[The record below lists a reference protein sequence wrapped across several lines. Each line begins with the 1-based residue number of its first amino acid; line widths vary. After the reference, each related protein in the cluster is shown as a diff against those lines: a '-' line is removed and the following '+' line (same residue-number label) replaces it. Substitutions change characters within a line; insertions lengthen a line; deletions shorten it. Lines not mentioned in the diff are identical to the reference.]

1 MDVFSQA
8 RRTGNIGCDTL
19 HERLVLRTGRGAQ
32 LTWRSSGDQVLRW
45 VHWSVFI
52 LVLST
57 TLIGQEAEQLTRK
70 QAIAVRVGS
79 DAIRL
84 DGRLD
89 EEAWRLS
96 PALTDFIQKE
106 PVEGAT
112 PTDRMEIRFVYSND
126 ALFVGA
132 RMYSQSRGAIQ
143 APLGRRDDGQQSEH
157 LLVSLDTYLDRR
169 TAYTFGV
176 TASGVRLDHYHP
188 SDNENQIDR
197 EFDPV
202 WEARTRVDEGGWTAE
217 MWIPFSQLRFNDLGS
232 QVWGL
237 NLKRWIPSR
246 NEEVFWVPVPRT
258 VQAWSSRFGEL
269 RGIEEIGST
278 RRIELLPYF
287 GVMSTVTGDPDPAN
301 PFDDGRNLARR
312 VGADVKMG
320 LGPNL
325 TLEATVNPDFGQV
338 EADPAEVNLSAFETF
353 FSERRPFFLEG
364 SRLLNSRVVTN
375 YFYSRRI
382 GARPGGPASGAFV
395 DFPRNSTILGAAKL
409 SGRLASGTSVA
420 FLGAVTDEEH
430 AETFERDTF
439 AFNRVRVA
447 PLTQYGV
454 ATIEQ
459 EFGPAASTA
468 GFMVTGLHR
477 NLEPG
482 DPLAARLARNAFSGS
497 GDSLLRFKG
506 GEYELRLQGG
516 VTYVEGDPEAMR
528 RLQRSSAHYFQRPD
542 ADHITLDPSRT
553 TLVGYKGGMRLE
565 RTGGRH
571 WLWSGTLDMESPE
584 FETNDIGRLRA
595 ADGIQGITN
604 LTYRETQP
612 GRMFRNYSISVGTG
626 NEWTYGWDRQPSS
639 VQTNGLVTWHN
650 FWTTN
655 VSANV
660 ALRSQDWRLTRGG
673 PSMGTL
679 RGWTVSA
686 QLSSSAAA
694 QTGWDGLASY
704 AQDEDGGLAFGA
716 SGGLSLRP
724 GPRWQL
730 SVNPSY
736 TRQVDSRQ
744 YVTALERHGSR
755 TFGRR
760 YIFGF
765 IDRSTVLAQV
775 RLNYTFKPD
784 LNLDVY
790 AEPFASSGRYYNL
803 GELEAQ
809 RSRHLRLYGSD
820 STTIE
825 RVLDGSYLIGDG
837 ADTFTLPNNDF
848 NILSFRSNVVLR
860 WEWRPGS
867 TLFLVWQQDRSSF
880 ETRGDRIGAGNLFGS
895 LSAPGDNFFVVK
907 ASFWISAR

>member
-1 MDVFSQA
+1 M
-8 RRTGNIGCDTL
+8 
-19 HERLVLRTGRGAQ
+19 
-32 LTWRSSGDQVLRW
+32 LRW
-45 VHWSVFI
+45 IHWSVFI
-52 LVLST
+52 LVLSAA

-70 QAIAVRVGS
+70 QAVAVRVGS
-79 DAIRL
+79 GAIRF

-112 PTDRMEIRFVYSND
+112 PTDRMEVRFVYDDD

-157 LLVSLDTYLDRR
+157 LLVSLDTFLDRR

-176 TASGVRLDHYHP
+176 TASGVRLDHYHQ
-188 SDNENQIDR
+188 SDNENQIDP

-202 WEARTRVDEGGWTAE
+202 WEARTRVEEGGWTAE
-217 MWIPFSQLRFNDLGS
+217 LWIPFSQLRFNDLGS

-269 RGIEEIGST
+269 RGIEEIRPT
-278 RRIELLPYF
+278 RRIELLPYV
-287 GVMSTVTGDPDPAN
+287 GGLSTVTGDPNPAN
-301 PFDDGRNLARR
+301 PFDDGRNFARR
-312 VGADVKMG
+312 MGADLKMG

-382 GARPGGPASGAFV
+382 GARPSGLASGDFV
-395 DFPRNSTILGAAKL
+395 DFPRNSTILGATKL
-409 SGRLASGTSVA
+409 TGRLASGTSIA
-420 FLGAVTDEEH
+420 FLAAVTDEEQ

-439 AFNRVRVA
+439 AFNRVPVA
-447 PLTQYGV
+447 PRTQYGV

-468 GFMVTGLHR
+468 GFMVTGVHR

-482 DPLAARLARNAFSGS
+482 GPLAARLARNAFSGS

-506 GEYELRLQGG
+506 GEYELRLHGG
-516 VTYVEGDPEAMR
+516 FTYVEGDPEAMR
-528 RLQRSSAHYFQRPD
+528 RLQRSPARYFQRPD
-542 ADHITLDPSRT
+542 ANHVTLDPSRT
-553 TLVGYKGGMRLE
+553 TLVGYKGGMGLE

-571 WLWSGTLDMESPE
+571 WLWSGTFDMESPE

-595 ADGIQGITN
+595 ADGILVSTN

-612 GRMFRNYSISVGTG
+612 GRILRNYSISVATG
-626 NEWTYGWDRQPSS
+626 SEWTYGWDRQLGRPSS
-639 VQTNGLVTWHN
+639 LRPAASVTWHN
-650 FWTTN
+650 FWRTN
-655 VSANV
+655 VSADFNMR
-660 ALRSQDWRLTRGG
+660 AQDWRLTRGG
-673 PSMGTL
+673 PSMGIP
-679 RGWTVSA
+679 RRWAVSA
-686 QLSSSAAA
+686 QLFNSAAA
-694 QTGWDGLASY
+694 ETGWNGQVQY
-704 AQDEDGGLAFGA
+704 AQDEDGGLEFGVN
-716 SGGLSLRP
+716 GGLSLRP
-724 GPRWQL
+724 GARWQL

-736 TRQVDSRQ
+736 VRRIDSQQ
-744 YVTALERHGSR
+744 YVTTLERDGSR
-755 TFGRR
+755 TFGSR

-803 GELEAQ
+803 GELEAP

-820 STTIE
+820 GTTID
-825 RVLDGSYLIGDG
+825 RLLDGSYVIGDG
-837 ADTFTLPNNDF
+837 ADTFTLPNDDF

-860 WEWRPGS
+860 WEWRRGS
-867 TLFLVWQQDRSSF
+867 TLFLVWQQDRSGF
-880 ETRGDRIGAGNLFGS
+880 EARGDRIGAGDLFGS
-895 LSAPGDNFFVVK
+895 LSAPGNNFFVVK
-907 ASFWISAR
+907 ASFWIPIG

>member
-1 MDVFSQA
+1 M
-8 RRTGNIGCDTL
+8 
-19 HERLVLRTGRGAQ
+19 
-32 LTWRSSGDQVLRW
+32 LRW
-45 VHWSVFI
+45 IHWSLFT
-52 LVLST
+52 LVLSAA
-57 TLIGQEAEQLTRK
+57 TLIGQEAGQLTRK
-70 QAIAVRVGS
+70 QAVAVRVAS

-89 EEAWRLS
+89 EEAWGFS

-106 PVEGAT
+106 PVEGAA
-112 PTDRMEIRFVYSND
+112 PTDRMEVRFVYDND
-126 ALFVGA
+126 ALLVGA
-132 RMYSQSRGAIQ
+132 RMYSQSGGTIQ

-188 SDNENQIDR
+188 SDNENEIDR

-202 WEARTRVDEGGWTAE
+202 WEARTRVDEDEWTAE
-217 MWIPFSQLRFNDLGS
+217 MWIPFSQLRFNDLVS

-258 VQAWSSRFGEL
+258 VQGWSSRFGEL
-269 RGIEEIGST
+269 RGIEGIRPT

-287 GVMSTVTGDPDPAN
+287 GGISTITGDPDPAN
-301 PFDDGRNLARR
+301 PFDDGRNLSNR
-312 VGADVKMG
+312 VGADLKMG

-325 TLEATVNPDFGQV
+325 TVEATVNPDFGQV

-364 SRLLNSRVVTN
+364 SQLLNSRVAGN

-382 GARPGGPASGAFV
+382 GARPSGRASGDFV
-395 DFPRNSTILGAAKL
+395 DFPVNSTILGAAKL
-409 SGRLASGTSVA
+409 TGRFASGTSVA
-420 FLGAVTDEEH
+420 FMAALTDKEH
-430 AETFERDTF
+430 AETFERDTS

-447 PLTQYGV
+447 PRTQYGV

-468 GFMVTGLHR
+468 GFMVTGVHR
-477 NLEPG
+477 SLEPG

-506 GEYELRLQGG
+506 GEYELHLQGG
-516 VTYVEGDPEAMR
+516 LTYVEGDPEAMR
-528 RLQRSSAHYFQRPD
+528 RLQRSSTHYFQRPD
-542 ADHITLDPSRT
+542 TDHVTLDPSRT
-553 TLVGYKGGMRLE
+553 TLLGYKGGMGLE
-565 RTGGRH
+565 RTSGRH
-571 WLWSGTLDMESPE
+571 WLWSGRFDVESPS
-584 FETNDIGRLRA
+584 FDTNDIGRLRA
-595 ADGIQGITN
+595 ADGTSIRTD
-604 LTYRETQP
+604 LSYRETQP
-612 GRMFRNYSISVGTG
+612 GRLFRNYSINVQVR
-626 NEWTYGWDRQPSS
+626 NEWTFGWDRQPSS
-639 VQTNGLVTWHN
+639 VRTNGSVTWNN
-650 FWTTN
+650 FWTTKL
-655 VSANV
+655 SANFD
-660 ALRSQDWRLTRGG
+660 LRGQDWRLTRGG

-686 QLSSSAAA
+686 QLSNSAAA
-694 QTGWDGLASY
+694 QTGWDGLVSY
-704 AQDEDGGLAFGA
+704 AQDEDGGFEFGA

-744 YVTALERHGSR
+744 YVAALERQGSR
-755 TFGRR
+755 TFGSR

-765 IDRSTVLAQV
+765 IDRSTLLAQV

-790 AEPFASSGRYYNL
+790 VEPFASSGRYYNL
-803 GELEAQ
+803 GELEAS
-809 RSRHLRLYGSD
+809 RSRQLRLYGSD
-820 STTIE
+820 GTTIE
-825 RVLDGSYLIGDG
+825 RLLNGNHLIGDG
-837 ADTFTLPNNDF
+837 ADTFTLPNDDF

-867 TLFLVWQQDRSSF
+867 TLFLVWQQDRSSR
-880 ETRGDRIGAGNLFGS
+880 ESRADRIGAGDLFGS
-895 LSAPGDNFFVVK
+895 LSAPGDNLFVVK
-907 ASFWISAR
+907 ASFWIPVR